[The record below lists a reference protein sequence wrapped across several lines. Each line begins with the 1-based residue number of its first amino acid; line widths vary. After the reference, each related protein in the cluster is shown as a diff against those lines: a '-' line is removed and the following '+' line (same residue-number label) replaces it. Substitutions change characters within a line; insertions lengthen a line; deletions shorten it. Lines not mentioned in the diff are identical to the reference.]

1 MRRQAKAPTASL
13 VSSISPIASLTV
25 PILRSKEVKTVS
37 AFGINVV
44 EGRDREAGT
53 INGGMF
59 QWREGRENA
68 SAGFS

>member
-1 MRRQAKAPTASL
+1 
-13 VSSISPIASLTV
+13 
-25 PILRSKEVKTVS
+25 VKTVS

-59 QWREGRENA
+59 QWCEGRENA